1 MSEWNSISI
10 KELVNHRKGY
20 AFKSSWYNEQG
31 SEIIVRVSDT
41 TKDSINISA
50 CHRVKKELV
59 KGLNS
64 YTLKTNDVIIATVGS
79 WADNPLSIVGK
90 VIKVPSRANGAYLN
104 QNAVR
109 LRANHLITQSFLYY
123 SLKNTAFS
131 EYLLNNAQG
140 SANQASITLKDIFA
154 YTLLL
159 PPLAEQKAIVSVLSS
174 LDEKIDLLHRQNKT
188 LESMASTLF
197 RQWFIKEGQDD
208 WVEGTL
214 SSIASNVRENVTK
227 QNISSEALYVGLEHI
242 DRRNIALLKN
252 GYGSDV
258 DSNKSKFSTGDI
270 LFGKLRPYFHKVCT
284 APFDGI
290 CSTDIL
296 VIRPKNHNLRC
307 FCLFAFFQDEVIEFA
322 NIASGGTRMPRIDW
336 TSLANYPISLPP
348 DDKLNDFEK
357 IVSIKVRR
365 INFNVHKI
373 KNLENLRDT
382 LLPKLMSGEVRV
394 QYAEEA
400 IASVA

>member
-1 MSEWNSISI
+1 MSEFDIYQLENLAEITSSKRIFYSDYVDAGVPFYRSKEIIEIHNNKSVSNELFIS
-10 KELVNHRKGY
+10 KEKFLEISNKFGAPVEGDILLTSVGTLGIPYLVRKGDNFY
-20 AFKSSWYNEQG
+20 FKDGNLTWIRKINRTKVLPEYIYRFLRSPYGKSKIEEITIG
-31 SEIIVRVSDT
+31 ST
-41 TKDSINISA
+41 QPALTIS
-50 CHRVKKELV
+50 
-59 KGLNS
+59 G
-64 YTLKTNDVIIATVGS
+64 LKTLT
-79 WADNPLSIVGK
+79 LSI
-90 VIKVPSRANGAYLN
+90 PSL
-104 QNAVR
+104 V
-109 LRANHLITQSFLYY
+109 
-123 SLKNTAFS
+123 
-131 EYLLNNAQG
+131 
-140 SANQASITLKDIFA
+140 
-154 YTLLL
+154 
-159 PPLAEQKAIVSVLSS
+159 EQQAIVSVLSS
-174 LDEKIDLLHRQNKT
+174 LDDKIDLLHRQNKT
-188 LESMASTLF
+188 LESMANTLF
-197 RQWFIKEGQDD
+197 RQWFIKEAQDD

-227 QNISSEALYVGLEHI
+227 QNIPSEALYVGLEHI

-252 GYGSDV
+252 GNGSDV

-296 VIRPKNHNLRC
+296 VIRPKNHNLQC

-357 IVSIKVRR
+357 IVSIQVRR

>member
-1 MSEWNSISI
+1 MSEWRKLPLKEITVKIGSGSTPTGGSGAYKETGVSLIRSQNVLDFSFTNNGLAFIDEEQAHALRNVIVEPQDVLLNITGDSVARCCSAPKEWLPARVNQHVAIIRANPKHLDSLFLKYSLISI
-10 KELVNHRKGY
+10 KDELL
-20 AFKSSWYNEQG
+20 SL
-31 SEIIVRVSDT
+31 SEIGGTRNAL
-41 TKDSINISA
+41 TKSMLEN
-50 CHRVKKELV
+50 
-59 KGLNS
+59 LN
-64 YTLKTNDVIIATVGS
+64 LF
-79 WADNPLSIVGK
+79 
-90 VIKVPSRANGAYLN
+90 VPS
-104 QNAVR
+104 V
-109 LRANHLITQSFLYY
+109 I
-123 SLKNTAFS
+123 
-131 EYLLNNAQG
+131 
-140 SANQASITLKDIFA
+140 
-154 YTLLL
+154 
-159 PPLAEQKAIVSVLSS
+159 EQKAIASVLSS
-174 LDEKIDLLHRQNKT
+174 LDNKIDLLHRQNKT
-188 LESMASTLF
+188 LESMANALF
-197 RQWFIKEGQDD
+197 RQWFIKEAQDD

-252 GYGSDV
+252 GNGSDV

-296 VIRPKNHNLRC
+296 VIRPKNHNLQC

-357 IVSIKVRR
+357 IVSIQVRR

-373 KNLENLRDT
+373 KNLENLRGT